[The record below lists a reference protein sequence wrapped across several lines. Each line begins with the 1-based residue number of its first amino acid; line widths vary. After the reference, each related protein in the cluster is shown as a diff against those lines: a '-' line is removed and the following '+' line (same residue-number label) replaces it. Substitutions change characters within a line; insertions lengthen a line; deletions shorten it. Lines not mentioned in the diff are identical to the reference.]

1 MDVWDA
7 VQAGDHARA
16 LDLHRKL
23 LRLWNAM
30 AGTNLPACT
39 KHAQT
44 LQGCPGRFPRAP
56 MQEATDEQKR
66 SIEEGLALLGALD
79 G

>member
-1 MDVWDA
+1 
-7 VQAGDHARA
+7 
-16 LDLHRKL
+16 
-23 LRLWNAM
+23 M

-39 KHAQT
+39 KYAQT

-56 MQEATDEQKR
+56 MQDATDEQKR